1 MSDGINR
8 NPVDDG
14 QEEWLG
20 LGLAEAAAGARI
32 GPAPVAD
39 IVAGGHRL
47 RRRRRSV
54 VGAVALAAVVAL
66 AGGTVAQLRPGPAPA
81 QRIGPAQ
88 VGAVPSPTAAS
99 ATSAAPAVRDP
110 LTPVRTLLNEG
121 LTADGKQWQVW
132 HELWPLAPKERAF
145 EQATAVRAERGRYD
159 ASVAMVTE
167 EYVRQYWQPDSDVVD
182 VYFTVDGVRIGHD
195 YEGTRPAPGKVDPRS
210 RTEFNGGL
218 IGRSSKDGIVP
229 PVDLVL
235 IELGPDV
242 GRVAVTWEDGTTTEP
257 RVVTVADSPIR
268 EMAVARPGTMR
279 AKSWQFYDKDG
290 NRLQDSDAKYLT
302 ESPY

>member
-1 MSDGINR
+1 MSGDTNR
-8 NPVDDG
+8 NPAG
-14 QEEWLG
+14 EGREEWLG
-20 LGLAEAAAGARI
+20 LGLSEAAAGARI

-39 IVAGGHRL
+39 IVAGGRRL

-54 VGAVALAAVVAL
+54 VGAAALAAVVAL
-66 AGGTVAQLRPGPAPA
+66 AGGAVAQLRPGPAST

-99 ATSAAPAVRDP
+99 ATSATPAVRDP
-110 LTPVRTLLNEG
+110 LTPTRTLLNQG
-121 LTADGKQWQVW
+121 VTADGKQWQLW
-132 HELWPLAPKERAF
+132 HALWPLAPKERAF
-145 EQATAVRAERGRYD
+145 EQATAVRAERSRYD
-159 ASVAMVTE
+159 ANVAMVTE

-195 YEGTRPAPGKVDPRS
+195 YEGTRPAPGKVDPLR
-210 RTEFNGGL
+210 RTEFGGGL
-218 IGRSSKDGIVP
+218 IGRSGKDGIVP

-235 IELGPDV
+235 IELWPDV

-257 RVVTVADSPIR
+257 QVVTVADSPIR

-302 ESPY
+302 EPLS